1 VQRSGPEVH
10 NLHPSPPARLAVY
23 ALFALSLGLQ
33 TVFVRTQGEAM
44 QVIALVCV
52 GASLALALAA
62 VYVSLSTP
70 APLTMSP
77 PPSASSALGSF
88 LVAAWLAPFH
98 YFAFYLALL
107 LLAIMVAVPV
117 NYFHVS
123 DPWLAALVLVALGG
137 CFVLEYVILFVLRV
151 AADSVPSV
159 LQLPLDQ

>member
-1 VQRSGPEVH
+1 MH

-23 ALFALSLGLQ
+23 ALFALTLGLQ
-33 TVFVRTQGEAM
+33 TVFVRAQGETM
-44 QVIALVCV
+44 QIIALFCV
-52 GASLALALAA
+52 AASLALAAAA

-70 APLTMSP
+70 APLTDSP

-98 YFAFYLALL
+98 YFVFYLALL

-123 DPWLAALVLVALGG
+123 DPWLALLVAVALGG

-151 AADSVPSV
+151 AADSVPAV